1 MRKKLILS
9 SLIALASLGLSACSQ
24 TTHTPP
30 AASQAAIARGQII
43 DLHSGETLTD
53 RQLLVKLAGA
63 QRLIV
68 GEKHDNAEHHQ
79 IELWLMQNLARER
92 PQGSVLLE
100 MLTAGQQPRV
110 TRVKSWLKEDP
121 LVRDGRI
128 QELLSWQKGWP
139 WVMYG
144 GVVTEALSAPY
155 PLLNANI
162 NRDEIMRL
170 YKEPRFPEGKLS
182 TAPAVQAALKETII
196 AMHEGNIEGQQLTA
210 MLAIQQQRDRY
221 MAQQL
226 LNAPAPALLIAGGY
240 HASKSFGVPLHMED
254 LSPSSR
260 PVVLM
265 LAEKGM
271 NVTEAQADYVWFVTP
286 VAAKR

>member
-1 MRKKLILS
+1 MRKKLILA

-79 IELWLMQNLARER
+79 IELWLMQNLARKR

-139 WVMYG
+139 WEMYG
-144 GVVTEALSAPY
+144 GVVTEALRAPY

-162 NRDEIMRL
+162 NRDEIMHL

-196 AMHEGNIEGQQLTA
+196 AMHEGNIEGQQLTS

-271 NVTEAQADYVWFVTP
+271 NVTEAQADYVWFVAP
-286 VAAKR
+286 AAAKR

>member
-1 MRKKLILS
+1 MRKKIILT

-24 TTHTPP
+24 TSHTPP
-30 AASQAAIARGQII
+30 VASQAAIAHAQIM
-43 DLHSGETLTD
+43 DLHRGETLTAS
-53 RQLLVKLAGA
+53 QLLVRLACA
-63 QRLIV
+63 ERLIV
-68 GEKHDNAEHHQ
+68 GEKHDNAQHHQ
-79 IELWLMQNLARER
+79 IELWLMQNLPRQR

-100 MLTAGQQPRV
+100 MLTANQQPDV
-110 TRVKSWLKEDP
+110 NEVKDGLKAEP
-121 LVRDGRI
+121 LVQNSRI
-128 QELLSWQKGWP
+128 QERLHWQKGWP
-139 WVMYG
+139 WEMYG
-144 GVVTEALSAPY
+144 GIVTEALRAPY

-170 YKEPRFPEGKLS
+170 YKAPRFPQGKNS

-196 AMHEGNIEGQQLTA
+196 AMHGGNIDDQQLTS

-226 LNAPAPALLIAGGY
+226 LTATPPALLIAGGY
-240 HASKSFGVPLHMED
+240 HASKSIGVPLHMND
-254 LSPSSR
+254 LSPLSQ

-271 NVTEAQADYVWFVTP
+271 KITAAQADYVWLVPPASTH
-286 VAAKR
+286 